1 MCFGNIQALKKY
13 LSLEKAKA
21 LEKLSPIETVPN
33 FRQIYIYYELMGSKA
48 AAPNYFLT
56 EPDGRVSTF

>member
-1 MCFGNIQALKKY
+1 MKSSYVFWEY
-13 LSLEKAKA
+13 PSFEKVPFFRKGQ
-21 LEKLSPIETVPN
+21 TVPN
-33 FRQIYIYYELMGSKA
+33 SRQIYIYYELMGSMA